1 MTVASSD
8 QALFVTFIPVQL
20 AASQAQFINESRL
33 ALTLGGWAG
42 FVYSLI
48 RLFVDS
54 SIGTPARVAM
64 ARVLDAASGM
74 RSGLRCSMRP

>member
-54 SIGTPARVAM
+54 SIR
-64 ARVLDAASGM
+64 
-74 RSGLRCSMRP
+74 